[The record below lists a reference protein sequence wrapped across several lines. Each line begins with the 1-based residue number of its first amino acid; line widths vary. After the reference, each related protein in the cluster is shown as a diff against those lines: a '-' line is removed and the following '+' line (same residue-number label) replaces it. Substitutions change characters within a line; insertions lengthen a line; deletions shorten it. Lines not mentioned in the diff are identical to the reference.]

1 MINAIVLFAHFI
13 FGLIVYTKKWQ
24 DENIISGLLNIGL
37 IFILFAVGWSI
48 SAMIAKYV
56 MIPEGLGVYYDRDS
70 FSLTILSISEYFFY
84 KMYYNDL
91 FTTAAGKE
99 KQ

>member
-1 MINAIVLFAHFI
+1 MINASFLFAHFI

-24 DENIISGLLNIGL
+24 DENLTSGLLNIGL
-37 IFILFAVGWSI
+37 IFILFGVGWSI
-48 SAMIAKYV
+48 SAMVAKYI
-56 MIPEGLGVYYDRDS
+56 MAQEGLGIYYDRDS
-70 FSLTILSISEYFFY
+70 FSLTILSIGEYFFY

-91 FTTAAGKE
+91 FTTVNGTE